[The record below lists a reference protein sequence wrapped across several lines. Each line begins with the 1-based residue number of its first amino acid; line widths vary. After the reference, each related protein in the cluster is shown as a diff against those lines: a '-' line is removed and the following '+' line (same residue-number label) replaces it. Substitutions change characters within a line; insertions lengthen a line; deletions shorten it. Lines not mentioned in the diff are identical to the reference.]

1 MNFRSSFFLLLT
13 IKEGIAKQA
22 YNISLISNTH
32 DIEFILDNS
41 NIKADNVVQV
51 DSYKEAEEIVNS
63 IIDVNVNGIN
73 DKVRDYSLPLSLTA
87 ILIPPK

>member
-1 MNFRSSFFLLLT
+1 MSTQLKVLKL
-13 IKEGIAKQA
+13 KEGIAKQA
-22 YNISLISNTH
+22 YNISLISDTYN
-32 DIEFILDNS
+32 IEFILDNS

-51 DSYKEAEEIVNS
+51 YSYKEAEEIVNS

-87 ILIPPK
+87 ILILPK